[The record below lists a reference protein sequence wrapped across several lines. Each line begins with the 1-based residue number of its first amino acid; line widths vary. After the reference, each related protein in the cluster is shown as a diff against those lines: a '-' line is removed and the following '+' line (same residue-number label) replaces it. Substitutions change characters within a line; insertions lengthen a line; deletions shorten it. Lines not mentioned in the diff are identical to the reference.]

1 MAKHNFAH
9 TTEVS
14 YGKVAYNTRR
24 EGFGRTCLIAYF
36 LDYFADD
43 TPRTLRS
50 SHRAPEFCHFDET
63 I

>member
-9 TTEVS
+9 TTEAS

-24 EGFGRTCLIAYF
+24 EGFG
-36 LDYFADD
+36 
-43 TPRTLRS
+43 LR
-50 SHRAPEFCHFDET
+50 HF